1 MKFHLPSTFFTV
13 VLTTAFSV
21 NGFQNQLPS
30 GASYSRMSA
39 MKLKAATKEDLLE
52 AKAVTK
58 EDLLGARDDIDTL
71 LREKAC
77 GMYMYCIHY
86 SVVSGI
92 VSYRIVS
99 QFCGVWCGALLRKML
114 YDCC

>member
-1 MKFHLPSTFFTV
+1 MKCHISLFAVFLTLTPSCN
-13 VLTTAFSV
+13 V
-21 NGFQNQLPS
+21 NAFQNRRV
-30 GASYSRMSA
+30 AASA
-39 MKLKAATKEDLLE
+39 MKLKAASQETAAPVTKDDLL
-52 AKAVTK
+52 A
-58 EDLLGARDDIDTL
+58 ARDAVDQL

-99 QFCGVWCGALLRKML
+99 QFGVVHC
-114 YDCC
+114 